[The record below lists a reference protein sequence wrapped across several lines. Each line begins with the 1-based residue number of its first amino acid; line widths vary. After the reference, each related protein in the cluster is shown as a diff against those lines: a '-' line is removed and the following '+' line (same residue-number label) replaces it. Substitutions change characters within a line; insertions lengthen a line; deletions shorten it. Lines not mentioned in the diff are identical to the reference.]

1 MNWFSHLGL
10 SEEEEKKEDYFC
22 SKLCDTFWDNR
33 DIFFKEAFVTEAS
46 SFNSFAPDFSAMRV
60 WLYKT
65 GGLAPTHDFWLQAA
79 FSPLF

>member
-33 DIFFKEAFVTEAS
+33 DIFLRKH
-46 SFNSFAPDFSAMRV
+46 
-60 WLYKT
+60 L
-65 GGLAPTHDFWLQAA
+65 
-79 FSPLF
+79 